1 MNNIRLRR
9 FLVEDLTIHEGACII
24 TGGEAKHISKVLR
37 MVRGDPLILMDGKGA
52 RFLAE
57 ISFVSHNEVTVGIK
71 ETLPAAPTSPID
83 ITLCQAVIKS
93 GPMDYLIQKTS
104 ELGVNRI
111 CPFISSRTV
120 VHFQSDK
127 QQKKLKRWK
136 EIAHSAAK
144 QCNRAIPAKI
154 ASTQTFKEQLAN
166 LEAEPGIKAILWEGE
181 TARDLKALIQSHGP
195 CAQFIGMVGPEGGFS
210 PEEILTAQ
218 KAGFSPVSMGARIL
232 RSETAAV
239 TLVAIVQYEWGDLN
253 TNKDGGFF

>member
-57 ISFVSHNEVTVGIK
+57 ISLISRHQVTVAIK
-71 ETLPAAPTSPID
+71 KTFPATPSSPVD

-104 ELGVNRI
+104 ELGIDRI
-111 CPFISSRTV
+111 FPFTSARTV
-120 VHFQSDK
+120 VNFQSDK
-127 QQKKLKRWK
+127 EQKKLRRWR
-136 EIAHSAAK
+136 EIANNAAK

-154 ASTQTFKEQLAN
+154 EPMETLKEQLVS
-166 LEAEPGIKAILWEGE
+166 LEAEPGVKVILWEKE
-181 TARDLKALIQSHGP
+181 TSLDLKKLLQSHAL
-195 CAQFIGMVGPEGGFS
+195 CTRFTGMVGPEGGFS
-210 PEEILTAQ
+210 PEEVQAAQ
-218 KAGFSPVSMGARIL
+218 KAGFIPVSMGGRIL

-253 TNKDGGFF
+253 TNKE